1 MCSSPFSWINEQ
13 AKGRVFV
20 ALLLLT
26 LAVFVALGIQGY
38 DLNNQVAPY
47 GIISFE
53 LAGARAAANGIVAS
67 WSPPHLDVRVD
78 AFINLGVDY
87 LFLFL
92 YPLTIS
98 LACHLTARRDQK
110 FTRRTWIVGAI
121 LSWLVLA
128 ATPLDATEDYALIKV
143 LKSTSGDFWP
153 ALARWCAIPKF
164 GLIVI
169 GAGYVIVWWVLELG
183 RKVTGQMADTVPRQ

>member
-13 AKGRVFV
+13 AKVRVFIV
-20 ALLLLT
+20 LLLFT
-26 LAVFVALGIQGY
+26 LAVVVGLSIQGY
-38 DLNNQVAPY
+38 RLKTPAAPC

-53 LAGARAAANGIVAS
+53 LAGTRAAADLMVTS
-67 WSPPHLDVRVD
+67 WSPPHCDVRDD

-92 YPLTIS
+92 YPLAIS

-110 FTRRTWIVGAI
+110 FARRTWIVGAI

-143 LKSTSGDFWP
+143 LKTSSGDFWP

-164 GLIVI
+164 GFILI
-169 GAGYVIVWWVLELG
+169 GLGYLATWSVLDLQ
-183 RKVTGQMADTVPRQ
+183 RRARR